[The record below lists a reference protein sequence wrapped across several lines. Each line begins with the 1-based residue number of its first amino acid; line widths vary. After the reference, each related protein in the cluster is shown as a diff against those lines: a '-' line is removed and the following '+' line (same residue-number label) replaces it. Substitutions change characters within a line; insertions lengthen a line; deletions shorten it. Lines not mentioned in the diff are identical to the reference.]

1 MRAETTSDECQIHLS
16 HFRLEEHGWQQL
28 PVHSSPPHRAW
39 KMPFSLLLFL
49 EEAANQNE
57 EWTALPMKSLLQ
69 GTNSGLEMKYVE
81 ILRFQAPGSGSPV
94 TRISSTPHCNSRPSV
109 LQLVRNLFGLR
120 QSAQEGPE
128 TRADAQE
135 QGNFGVREENS
146 SLVPAGAESEARQP
160 AGKELT
166 GDHLA
171 DEPCGDAT
179 GDRIEEIH
187 GELKDI
193 SLGGTPSSCGRRS
206 PPTLDHSGMETGDSG
221 DWALSDLSESGSC
234 IGASVDEEEKQSMG
248 SGATGEACGQRS
260 GTGDAGGTSAERW
273 PLGRPSVLQ
282 LVRNLFGLRQS
293 VQEGP
298 ETRADAQERGDVGDR
313 EEDSSLVPAGA
324 ESETSQPAGKELTG
338 DHPTDEPCGD
348 ATGDHMGEILGELK
362 NSSLGGT
369 PSSCGRRSPP
379 MEMGDSGSFVN
390 TAVGKDKTAQD
401 PCNRISGRE
410 AERVGEASGDTGT
423 WGKAGISQVPRADN
437 EGIKPTAGPLAVIP
451 QDFRA
456 KEEREHLLKEDL
468 NGGSP
473 KAELSPWNKL
483 INMYKQQ
490 WKLPVPK
497 EHPVQ
502 LEMED
507 RATLNLTGYEFAT
520 PEPHL
525 ISSESSGTA
534 LIYRFPDDR
543 AGETVGHFGRAQG
556 DLRTNGLE
564 AAEAD

>member
-273 PLGRPSVLQ
+273 PLGR
-282 LVRNLFGLRQS
+282 
-293 VQEGP
+293 
-298 ETRADAQERGDVGDR
+298 
-313 EEDSSLVPAGA
+313 
-324 ESETSQPAGKELTG
+324 
-338 DHPTDEPCGD
+338 
-348 ATGDHMGEILGELK
+348 
-362 NSSLGGT
+362 
-369 PSSCGRRSPP
+369 
-379 MEMGDSGSFVN
+379 
-390 TAVGKDKTAQD
+390 
-401 PCNRISGRE
+401 
-410 AERVGEASGDTGT
+410 
-423 WGKAGISQVPRADN
+423 AGISQVPRADN

>member
-1 MRAETTSDECQIHLS
+1 
-16 HFRLEEHGWQQL
+16 
-28 PVHSSPPHRAW
+28 
-39 KMPFSLLLFL
+39 
-49 EEAANQNE
+49 
-57 EWTALPMKSLLQ
+57 MKSLLQ
-69 GTNSGLEMKYVE
+69 GTDSGLETKYVE

-135 QGNFGVREENS
+135 RSNVWDREENS
-146 SLVPAGAESEARQP
+146 SLVPAGAESETGQP

-166 GDHLA
+166 GDHPT
-171 DEPCGDAT
+171 DGPHGDAT
-179 GDRIEEIH
+179 SDCIGEIH

-193 SLGGTPSSCGRRS
+193 SLGGTPSSRGRRS
-206 PPTLDHSGMETGDSG
+206 PPTLDHSGMEMGDSG

-234 IGASVDEEEKQSMG
+234 IGARVDEEEKQSMG
-248 SGATGEACGQRS
+248 NGATGEACGQRS
-260 GTGDAGGTSAERW
+260 GTGDAGGASAERW
-273 PLGRPSVLQ
+273 PLGSRPSVLQ

-293 VQEGP
+293 TQEGP

-338 DHPTDEPCGD
+338 DHPTDEPRGD
-348 ATGDHMGEILGELK
+348 ATGDRMGEILGELK

-369 PSSCGRRSPP
+369 PSSRGRRSPP
-379 MEMGDSGSFVN
+379 TLDHSGMEMGDAGVFVN

-423 WGKAGISQVPRADN
+423 WGKAGISQVPRTDN
-437 EGIKPTAGPLAVIP
+437 EGVRPTAGPLALTA
-451 QDFRA
+451 QDFCA

-483 INMYKQQ
+483 INMYKQRR
-490 WKLPVPK
+490 KLPVPK

-502 LEMED
+502 LEMEEG
-507 RATLNLTGYEFAT
+507 ATLNLTVYEFAT

-534 LIYRFPDDR
+534 LIYRFPNDR

-564 AAEAD
+564 APEAD